1 METPNRMCI
10 GCNQYGTTCQGT
22 TETVWSGCIY
32 KNTST
37 PPISSTDFR
46 VSIYEAALKALPP
59 EDIDHH
65 ETDLYLRVSKAS
77 KRLVSEYA
85 YRQNVTTFKD
95 NIEGRLWYDI
105 PFAYTPA
112 WADHWERT
120 HKIHSI
126 TYDKHT
132 GEYTVKYADIL
143 DGKITAYTGNS
154 LKETE
159 AAWAKECKNYH
170 EDKFRATWTN

>member
-1 METPNRMCI
+1 MGTPKKMSI
-10 GCNQYGTTCQGT
+10 GQYTD
-22 TETVWSGCIY
+22 IY
-32 KNTST
+32 T
-37 PPISSTDFR
+37 
-46 VSIYEAALKALPP
+46 AALQALPP

-65 ETDLYLRVSKAS
+65 ETDLYLRVTEAS
-77 KRLVSEYA
+77 KRLISEYA
-85 YRQNVTTFKD
+85 YRQNVKTFKD
-95 NIEGRLWYDI
+95 NIEGLRWYDI

-143 DGKITAYTGNS
+143 DGKITAYTSSS